1 MKVDALPSSFT
12 YVKNFLVSFQTLKP
26 PKLPPTPFPTTPD
39 NNYRTG
45 VSSEVKWLATANT
58 SDVYTSWVQYHSKNI
73 HYTRKPDISVILP
86 LIDSHVHTLDTQYH
100 CMEIAKKTTQ
110 LLNPL
115 QITCGG
121 CDQPVFKITKDLQWR
136 FPELFGQDKYFC
148 IFGSLHIEKSILI
161 LCSSLIEG
169 SGLNKIMNSC
179 GLSIV
184 GTDSLVTVNHDES
197 GDKEPVMEWLK
208 DQCDKS
214 EMCHYWYLILDL
226 MLNLL
231 IFVRSIRE
239 GNFSLYVS
247 SLKQVVKW
255 YFALGHYHYAR
266 WVTVH
271 LYDLI
276 NLPSTSPYLYKC
288 FSDGYFAFQKT
299 NRKFSLMGIDQ
310 AHEQNNVVIKG
321 MGGATS
327 VLNKDDESG
336 LARWELCLSC
346 LCSLTNTKAPP
357 RKKRNLSP

>member
-1 MKVDALPSSFT
+1 MRKGILTIVAIDNIDQNSKSTTATKHYHGTSLSIFQFPTEENPGVAVDYENLEQPSTNSSLKVDALPSSFT

-184 GTDSLVTVNHDES
+184 GTDSLVTVNHI
-197 GDKEPVMEWLK
+197 KRARYCIQVAA
-208 DQCDKS
+208 CV
-214 EMCHYWYLILDL
+214 I
-226 MLNLL
+226 
-231 IFVRSIRE
+231 
-239 GNFSLYVS
+239 FSLLTWLT
-247 SLKQVVKW
+247 LK
-255 YFALGHYHYAR
+255 A
-266 WVTVH
+266 VTK
-271 LYDLI
+271 
-276 NLPSTSPYLYKC
+276 NL
-288 FSDGYFAFQKT
+288 
-299 NRKFSLMGIDQ
+299 
-310 AHEQNNVVIKG
+310 
-321 MGGATS
+321 
-327 VLNKDDESG
+327 
-336 LARWELCLSC
+336 
-346 LCSLTNTKAPP
+346 
-357 RKKRNLSP
+357 

>member
-1 MKVDALPSSFT
+1 MRKGILTIVAIDNIDQNSKSTTATKHYHGTSLSIFQFPTEENPGVAVDYENLEQPSKHSSLKVDALPSSFT

-184 GTDSLVTVNHDES
+184 GTDSLVTVNHITRARYCIQ
-197 GDKEPVMEWLK
+197 VAA
-208 DQCDKS
+208 CV
-214 EMCHYWYLILDL
+214 I
-226 MLNLL
+226 
-231 IFVRSIRE
+231 
-239 GNFSLYVS
+239 FSLLTWLT
-247 SLKQVVKW
+247 LK
-255 YFALGHYHYAR
+255 A
-266 WVTVH
+266 VTK
-271 LYDLI
+271 
-276 NLPSTSPYLYKC
+276 NL
-288 FSDGYFAFQKT
+288 
-299 NRKFSLMGIDQ
+299 
-310 AHEQNNVVIKG
+310 
-321 MGGATS
+321 
-327 VLNKDDESG
+327 
-336 LARWELCLSC
+336 
-346 LCSLTNTKAPP
+346 
-357 RKKRNLSP
+357 